1 MSTRFGLRGFVLDAP
16 DEKNLRA
23 FRDGAVIVED
33 GQILDAG
40 EFSRLKHLPEAQGL
54 AWMFGSGCVIVPGL
68 IDLHA
73 HLPQYPA
80 VARRESALLPWLERH
95 IFPLERQF
103 NAAVARQLAPHFF
116 TELVRNGTTQ
126 AVLYAAIYEDSC
138 DECFRA
144 AEAAG
149 VRAIIGKVM
158 MDRGSYGSLAPEKI
172 LATSVAE
179 SRRLLNKWHGAAQ
192 GRLEYAV
199 SPRFAV
205 TCTDE
210 LLRAAGHLARET
222 GAFVQTHLAENH
234 EEIARVR
241 ELFPQHSSYTAVYA
255 DCGLTGP
262 RSIFGHCLHLSSD
275 ELGLLRDSGSVVA
288 HCPTSNLFLRSGIL
302 PWNELRAAGIPM
314 GVGSDVAAGPE
325 LNLWQVLRSA
335 LEAQIARSFYQEGD
349 LPTPVELFSL
359 VTSAAARA
367 LGKSSEIG
375 SIEPGKAAD
384 LVVIDLGEI
393 VPGGRRANF
402 EADYSGEDLLSML
415 IYRGGPQ
422 ATLATY
428 VRGKRL
434 YAAPQPAL
442 L

>member
-1 MSTRFGLRGFVLDAP
+1 
-16 DEKNLRA
+16 
-23 FRDGAVIVED
+23 
-33 GQILDAG
+33 
-40 EFSRLKHLPEAQGL
+40 
-54 AWMFGSGCVIVPGL
+54 
-68 IDLHA
+68 
-73 HLPQYPA
+73 
-80 VARRESALLPWLERH
+80 
-95 IFPLERQF
+95 
-103 NAAVARQLAPHFF
+103 
-116 TELVRNGTTQ
+116 
-126 AVLYAAIYEDSC
+126 
-138 DECFRA
+138 
-144 AEAAG
+144 
-149 VRAIIGKVM
+149 
-158 MDRGSYGSLAPEKI
+158 
-172 LATSVAE
+172 
-179 SRRLLNKWHGAAQ
+179 
-192 GRLEYAV
+192 
-199 SPRFAV
+199 
-205 TCTDE
+205 
-210 LLRAAGHLARET
+210 
-222 GAFVQTHLAENH
+222 
-234 EEIARVR
+234 
-241 ELFPQHSSYTAVYA
+241 
-255 DCGLTGP
+255 
-262 RSIFGHCLHLSSD
+262 
-275 ELGLLRDSGSVVA
+275 
-288 HCPTSNLFLRSGIL
+288 
-302 PWNELRAAGIPM
+302 
-314 GVGSDVAAGPE
+314 VAAGPE